1 MTSKR
6 KTATPV
12 DPAPA
17 EPRAAFAERPPSQ
30 SWERLSL
37 PQCPQNYVWAWF
49 KPATAPHGLIVRIPD
64 ETYRDHPELA
74 ARWTMRKFL
83 QAAAIEPAAV
93 AAWLLNGVSI
103 PGMNGTNPYL
113 DAPIPAPIAGMSPDI
128 VVYVQSAPVLN
139 GPIGGPIGGPPM
151 VNAPLGAMAPVA
163 HVTPYINGAPV
174 MGVPPMVPVMGG
186 PLAMGGVA
194 MGGVPMGMNG
204 VPLMNGPPNFNAPHA
219 AGLPVGL
226 GVTPADGAQPGQP
239 LDAATLDIYERI
251 EADWNSSNEIEKDL
265 TRLRK
270 QLVDILGR
278 LKSLNRELSG
288 PERVHSNSQDR
299 KDWQDARRGLRDAS
313 NRVWKYLKAHDI
325 GDTSNAGKRVA
336 FEEIYRKQIAPRKPF
351 KEFMATAR
359 AFESHRKTITQLHG
373 DMSNAYSFAS
383 LDGERKAQQV
393 LNRIQTK
400 VREASNKKNFLGVI
414 LDS

>member
-74 ARWTMRKFL
+74 AQWTMRKLL
-83 QAAAIEPAAV
+83 QAAAVEPISV
-93 AAWLLNGVSI
+93 AAWLLNGVSF
-103 PGMNGTNPYL
+103 PVMNGASPYL
-113 DAPIPAPIAGMSPDI
+113 DAPLPPPAAGINPDI
-128 VVYVQSAPVLN
+128 VVYVINGVINGVANGLPLPHGHITAQIAGQMATGPV
-139 GPIGGPIGGPPM
+139 GM
-151 VNAPLGAMAPVA
+151 
-163 HVTPYINGAPV
+163 GAPV
-174 MGVPPMVPVMGG
+174 GPFVNGVPPMVPVMGA
-186 PLAMGGVA
+186 PLA
-194 MGGVPMGMNG
+194 MGGVPMGMIG

-219 AGLPVGL
+219 AGLPAGL
-226 GVTPADGAQPGQP
+226 GITPVDAAKAAQP
-239 LDAATLDIYERI
+239 LDAATVDIYERI
-251 EADWNSSNEIEKDL
+251 EADWHSSNEIEKDL

-278 LKSLNRELSG
+278 LKTLNRDLNG
-288 PERVHSNSQDR
+288 PERVHSNNQDR
-299 KDWQDARRGLRDAS
+299 KDWQDARRCLRDAT

-373 DMSNAYSFAS
+373 DMSNAYSYAS